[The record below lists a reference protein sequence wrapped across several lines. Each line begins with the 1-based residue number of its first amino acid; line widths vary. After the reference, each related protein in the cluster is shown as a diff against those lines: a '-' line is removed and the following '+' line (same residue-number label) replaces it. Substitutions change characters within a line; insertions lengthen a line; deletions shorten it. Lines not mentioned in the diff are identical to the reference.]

1 MEINR
6 ILKMIIPELRL
17 CKGICKGILF
27 FACILVSCNS
37 PYKLRERAPSTVV
50 LSLEEQ
56 RKYDYFFLEAIRL
69 KAKNEYDAAFDL
81 FKHCLV
87 INPYAPSALYEIAQ
101 CYFFLQQNDLGEETL
116 EKAVRYAPD
125 NYWYNQALVN
135 VYRQQDKKQKAETLL
150 ETMTKRFPNKYEVLF
165 ELTDIYTLSEEYDKV
180 IHTLDRLE
188 DKTGKTEQLSMEKF
202 RIYLQM
208 NHNERAFKEIES
220 LTEEYPMDMHYLT
233 LLGDVYLQNK
243 KEKEALETY
252 QKVLSIEPDNYP
264 TLFSL
269 AGLYKQTGQKEHY
282 EGLLDSLLYNKEV
295 PDEMKAGIM
304 QYFFLESPE
313 TKQDTVK
320 LMTVFDHLLEQ
331 NIENAQI
338 PFLYA
343 RYLLS
348 IGKEE
353 KAMLAF
359 ETALQYE
366 PDNAP
371 ARTALLGYAIR
382 KEKSEQIIKL
392 CESGIEIFPQLP
404 EYYYYLGIMYYKN
417 DRLDDALDVYR
428 KGLENISG
436 DEFKGVI
443 SEFYSIVGDIYFQ
456 KKRQPD
462 AYMAYDSALV
472 HNPDNVGALN
482 NYAYYLSIERHDLDK
497 AEEMSYKTIRKEPQN
512 FTYLDTYA
520 WILFEKKNYSDA
532 RIYIDDAMKNGGE
545 SSDII
550 LEHCGDIYYMNNEK
564 EKALTYWLKAK
575 EIGSK
580 SKTLERKITQKKYIA
595 E

>member
-1 MEINR
+1 
-6 ILKMIIPELRL
+6 MIIPKLRL
-17 CKGICKGILF
+17 CGGILL
-27 FACILVSCNS
+27 FAYILISCNS
-37 PYKLRERAPSTVV
+37 SYKLRRTAPSAIVV
-50 LSLEEQ
+50 FSPEEQ

-87 INPYAPSALYEIAQ
+87 INPYAPSALYETAQ
-101 CYFFLQQNDLGEETL
+101 CYFFLQQNVLGEETL
-116 EKAVRYAPD
+116 EKAVSYAPD

-135 VYRQQDKKQKAETLL
+135 VYRQQDKKQKAAALL
-150 ETMTKRFPNKYEVLF
+150 EATTKRFPNKHEILF
-165 ELTDIYTLSEEYDKV
+165 ELIDIYALSEEYDKV
-180 IHTLDRLE
+180 IHTLNRLE

-208 NHNERAFKEIES
+208 NNIERAFKEIES
-220 LTEEYPMDMHYLT
+220 LTEEYPMNMHYLT
-233 LLGDVYLQNK
+233 MLGDVYLQNK

-282 EGLLDSLLYNKEV
+282 EGLLDSLLYNNEV
-295 PDEMKAGIM
+295 SNEMKAGIM
-304 QYFFLESPE
+304 QYFFLESSE
-313 TKQDTVK
+313 AKQDTVK
-320 LMTVFDHLLEQ
+320 LITIFDHLLEQ

-343 RYLLS
+343 QYLLS

-353 KAMLAF
+353 KAMPVF
-359 ETALQYE
+359 ETVLQYE
-366 PDNAP
+366 PDNAS
-371 ARTALLGYAIR
+371 ARATLLGYAIR
-382 KEKSEQIIKL
+382 KENNEQIIKI
-392 CESGIEIFPQLP
+392 CESGIEVSPQLP
-404 EYYYYLGIMYYKN
+404 EYYYYLGIMYYQN
-417 DRLDDALDVYR
+417 DRPDDALAVYR
-428 KGLENISG
+428 KGLASISG
-436 DEFKGVI
+436 NEFKGVL
-443 SEFYSIVGDIYFQ
+443 SEFYSMVGDIYFQ

-472 HNPDNVGALN
+472 YNPDNIGALN
-482 NYAYYLSIERHDLDK
+482 NYAYYLSIERQDLDK

-512 FTYLDTYA
+512 STYLDTYA

-550 LEHCGDIYYMNNEK
+550 VEHGGDIYYMNNDK

-575 EIGSK
+575 EMGSK
-580 SKTLERKITQKKYIA
+580 SKTLERKIRQKKYIT

>member
-1 MEINR
+1 M
-6 ILKMIIPELRL
+6 LL
-17 CKGICKGILF
+17 
-27 FACILVSCNS
+27 FACILISCNS
-37 PYKLRERAPSTVV
+37 PHKLRESTPSAVV

-56 RKYDYFFLEAIRL
+56 RKYNYFFLEAIRL

-101 CYFFLQQNDLGEETL
+101 CYFLLQQNVLGEETL
-116 EKAVRYAPD
+116 EKAVLYAPD
-125 NYWYNQALVN
+125 NYWYNQTLVN
-135 VYRQQDKKQKAETLL
+135 VYRQQDKKQKAIVLL
-150 ETMTKRFPNKYEVLF
+150 EAMTKRFPDKYDILF
-165 ELTDIYTLSEEYDKV
+165 ELIDVYTLSEEYGKV
-180 IHTLDRLE
+180 IHTLNCLE

-202 RIYLQM
+202 RVYLQM
-208 NHNERAFKEIES
+208 NNNERAFKEIES
-220 LTEEYPMDMHYLT
+220 LIEEYPMDMHYLT
-233 LLGDVYLQNK
+233 MLGDVYLQNK
-243 KEKEALETY
+243 KEKEALEMY

-264 TLFSL
+264 ALFSL

-295 PDEMKAGIM
+295 SDEMKAGIM
-304 QYFFLESPE
+304 QYFFLESSE
-313 TKQDTVK
+313 AKQDTVK
-320 LMTVFDHLLEQ
+320 LITIFDHLLEQ

-343 RYLLS
+343 QYLLS

-359 ETALQYE
+359 ETVLQYE
-366 PDNAP
+366 PDNAS
-371 ARTALLGYAIR
+371 ARTTLLGYAIR
-382 KEKSEQIIKL
+382 KENKEQIIKI
-392 CESGIEIFPQLP
+392 CESGIEVSPQLP
-404 EYYYYLGIMYYKN
+404 EYYYYLGIMYYQN
-417 DRLDDALDVYR
+417 DKLDDALDVYQ
-428 KGLENISG
+428 KGLANING
-436 DEFKGVI
+436 NELKGVM

-456 KKRQPD
+456 KNRQPD

-472 HNPDNVGALN
+472 YNPDNIGALN
-482 NYAYYLSIERHDLDK
+482 NYAYYLSVERRDLDK

-532 RIYIDDAMKNGGE
+532 RIYIDDALKNGGE
-545 SSDII
+545 SSDVIM
-550 LEHCGDIYYMNNEK
+550 EHCGDIYYMNDDK

-580 SKTLERKITQKKYIA
+580 SKTLEKKIRQKKYIT

>member
-1 MEINR
+1 
-6 ILKMIIPELRL
+6 MIIPKPRL
-17 CKGICKGILF
+17 CKGILLF
-27 FACILVSCNS
+27 TCILISCNS
-37 PYKLRERAPSTVV
+37 PHKLQGSAPSAVV

-56 RKYDYFFLEAIRL
+56 RKYDYFFLEAICL

-101 CYFFLQQNDLGEETL
+101 CYFFLQQNVLGEETL
-116 EKAVRYAPD
+116 EKAILYAPD

-135 VYRQQDKKQKAETLL
+135 VYRQQDKKQKAAALL
-150 ETMTKRFPNKYEVLF
+150 ETTTKRFPNKYEILF
-165 ELTDIYTLSEEYDKV
+165 ELIDIYTLLEEYDKV
-180 IHTLDRLE
+180 IHTLNRLE
-188 DKTGKTEQLSMEKF
+188 EKTGKTEQLSMEKF
-202 RIYLQM
+202 RIYVQM
-208 NHNERAFKEIES
+208 NNNEKAFKEIES

-233 LLGDVYLQNK
+233 TLGDVYLQNK

-252 QKVLSIEPDNYP
+252 QKVLSIEPDNYLA
-264 TLFSL
+264 LFSL
-269 AGLYKQTGQKEHY
+269 ASLYKQTGQKEHY
-282 EGLLDSLLYNKEV
+282 EGLLDSLLYNNKV
-295 PDEMKAGIM
+295 SDEMKAGIM
-304 QYFFLESPE
+304 QHFFLEPSE
-313 TKQDTVK
+313 AKQDTIKVI
-320 LMTVFDHLLEQ
+320 TIFDHLLEQ

-343 RYLLS
+343 QYLLS

-359 ETALQYE
+359 ETVLQYE

-371 ARTALLGYAIR
+371 ARTTLLGYAIR
-382 KEKSEQIIKL
+382 KENNEQIIKL
-392 CESGIEIFPQLP
+392 CESGIEVSPQLP
-404 EYYYYLGIMYYKN
+404 EYYYYLGIMYYQN
-417 DRLDDALDVYR
+417 DRLDDALDVYL
-428 KGLENISG
+428 KGLANISG
-436 DEFKGVI
+436 NEFKGVM
-443 SEFYSIVGDIYFQ
+443 SEFYSIIGDIYFQ

-462 AYMAYDSALV
+462 AYMAYDSALIY
-472 HNPDNVGALN
+472 NPDNVGALN
-482 NYAYYLSIERHDLDK
+482 NYAYYLSIESRDLDK

-512 FTYLDTYA
+512 STYLDTYA

-550 LEHCGDIYYMNNEK
+550 VEHCGDIYYMNNDK

-575 EIGSK
+575 EMGNE
-580 SKTLERKITQKKYIA
+580 SKTLERKIRQKKYIV